1 MKSHGSFA
9 MWVIVAMSLAF
20 GDGPK
25 FTVMPGAEYKTKD
38 DCIQAMH
45 IHADFDSEQGGVQ
58 FSFCVPKDSV
68 QIGRASPD
76 IDKHE

>member
-1 MKSHGSFA
+1 

-25 FTVMPGAEYKTKD
+25 LTVVPGPEYQTEA
-38 DCIQAMH
+38 DCVRATH
-45 IHADFDSEQGGVQ
+45 VHGDFDSRHGGVQ

-68 QIGRASPD
+68 QIGRASPEPSPD
-76 IDKHE
+76 ADKHDQQ